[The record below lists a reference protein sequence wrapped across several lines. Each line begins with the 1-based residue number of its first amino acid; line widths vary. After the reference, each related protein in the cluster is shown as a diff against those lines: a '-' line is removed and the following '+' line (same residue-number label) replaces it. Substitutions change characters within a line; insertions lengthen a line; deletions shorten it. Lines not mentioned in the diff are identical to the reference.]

1 MSRPCTHRPRFSR
14 FPTRSLSFTDNN
26 PHSLCGQYTIFFL
39 ARQVGVLR
47 TPLSHFF
54 WDELSHFSKSPSKIG
69 LKFIFG
75 MAEINGGLFFFAIAS
90 AGRSSFSRWCSLIL
104 ARIHAKIPGGTKVAT
119 SILRSSFFAPSRP
132 FARACARLA
141 KNRRVKIGSH
151 PSFPPSLRRPRKRLR
166 PPSLRRRRL
175 FQLEKHLRR
184 ALDHRLFR
192 PPGHVAHRLR
202 AVQFPQAR
210 EQRMHP
216 QRQRPEVVAEHLDY
230 PLETS

>member
-1 MSRPCTHRPRFSR
+1 MP
-14 FPTRSLSFTDNN
+14 
-26 PHSLCGQYTIFFL
+26 
-39 ARQVGVLR
+39 
-47 TPLSHFF
+47 PLSHFF

-119 SILRSSFFAPSRP
+119 SILRSFFFAPSKP
-132 FARACARLA
+132 CARALPAWRKTDASKSGRILRFPRRCAGCENA
-141 KNRRVKIGSH
+141 S
-151 PSFPPSLRRPRKRLR
+151 R

-175 FQLEKHLRR
+175 FQLKKHLRR
-184 ALDHRLFR
+184 VPGLRLFR
-192 PPGHVAHRLR
+192 PPGYVPQRLC
-202 AVQFPQAR
+202 AVQLPQSR

-216 QRQRPEVVAEHLDY
+216 QRQRPEVVAEHLGY

>member
-1 MSRPCTHRPRFSR
+1 M
-14 FPTRSLSFTDNN
+14 
-26 PHSLCGQYTIFFL
+26 
-39 ARQVGVLR
+39 QVA
-47 TPLSHFF
+47 PLSHFF

-75 MAEINGGLFFFAIAS
+75 MAEINGGLFFRHRFGGSELVFALVLTDFGADT
-90 AGRSSFSRWCSLIL
+90 RQN
-104 ARIHAKIPGGTKVAT
+104 PGGNEGGDIDFAVFLFRPVQA
-119 SILRSSFFAPSRP
+119 LRAGF
-132 FARACARLA
+132 ARLA

-151 PSFPPSLRRPRKRLR
+151 PSFSPSLRRLRKRLR
-166 PPSLRRRRL
+166 PPTLRRRRL

-184 ALDHRLFR
+184 ALDYHLFR
-192 PPGHVAHRLR
+192 PPGYVAHRLR